1 MCISNML
8 LSKEI
13 VVYLNLAGC
22 RVKQYTSNLL
32 RKNNINL
39 TPEQFLTIDILWNQG
54 AMSQTSLAAQMQK
67 DKNCITQ
74 LVDALESKGLVLRV
88 RDRNDRR
95 SNTVVL
101 TEKAEKI
108 KDETKQFG
116 VSMLDELLK
125 DIDEKELRSFLTT
138 LKKITEAIK

>member
-1 MCISNML
+1 ML

-22 RVKQYTSNLL
+22 RVRQYTSSLL

-54 AMSQTSLAAQMQK
+54 AMSQMSLAEQMQK
-67 DKNCITQ
+67 DKNSITQ
-74 LVDALESKGLVLRV
+74 LVNALEAKGFVSRV

-101 TEKAEKI
+101 TEKAEQI

-116 VSMLDELLK
+116 VAMLDEILK
-125 DIDEKELRSFLTT
+125 DIDEKELRNFLAT
-138 LKKITEAIK
+138 LKKITGAMK

>member
-1 MCISNML
+1 ML

-54 AMSQTSLAAQMQK
+54 AMSQTSLAEQMQK
-67 DKNCITQ
+67 DKNSVTQ
-74 LVDALESKGLVLRV
+74 LVDALESKGFVTRV
-88 RDRNDRR
+88 RDRSDRR

-101 TEKAEKI
+101 TDKAEKI

-116 VSMLDELLK
+116 VSMLDDLLK
-125 DIDEKELRSFLTT
+125 DINEMELRSFLAT
-138 LKKITEAIK
+138 LKKITDAMK

>member
-125 DIDEKELRSFLTT
+125 NIDEKELRSFLTT